1 MDFLAKHSVK
11 KDAKEAVDDLAK
23 QFSGQ
28 AIKQL
33 MFFASSR
40 FKSDNIGKLMA
51 DAFPGVVTFGC
62 TSFEEYSGCK
72 LYDGSIAAMAFGP
85 DAFDE
90 FVVTVADDIE
100 HNPDGINNAL
110 TRLEKDLAKDIATLD
125 YTEYFGLI
133 LFDGDPV
140 KNIDTII
147 ASSGDRSD
155 IVFIGGCASD
165 HFTHSDTALFLNGV
179 KYNRAAMLAIIK
191 PKKPFA
197 LFKTQNAVSTGKEF
211 MVTGSDEDR
220 KILKTLDGRPAV
232 EVYAEALG
240 LKPEQLTPSILGR
253 HPLGIVNFN
262 EPFLRAIDSLVP
274 GGGIRLIY
282 PLEEGVPVSVFS
294 TTDLI
299 ETTAHSLAEKHKE
312 IGPFRA
318 VINFDCAL
326 RSIVLKNS
334 GDLDKYGKLFGD
346 AEMIGFSTYGEAYIS
361 FSTQTAVM
369 AVFS

>member
-1 MDFLAKHSVK
+1 MDFLARHSIK
-11 KDAKEAVDDLAK
+11 KDAKEAVNDLAE

-28 AIKQL
+28 PIRQL

-40 FKSDNIGKLMA
+40 FNADNIGKLVA
-51 DAFPGVVTFGC
+51 EAFPSVVTFGC

-90 FVVTVADDIE
+90 FVIATADDIE
-100 HNPDGINNAL
+100 QSPASIHEAL
-110 TRLEKDLAKDIATLD
+110 TYLEKDLAKDIASLD

-165 HFTHSDTALFLNGV
+165 RFTHSDTALFLNGE
-179 KYNRAAMLAIIK
+179 KYNRAALLAIIK
-191 PKKPFA
+191 PKRPFA
-197 LFKTQNAVSTGKEF
+197 LFKTQNAVSIGKEF

-220 KILKTLDGRPAV
+220 KILKSLDNRPAV

-240 LKPEQLTPSILGR
+240 LKPGQLTPSILGQ

-262 EPFLRAIDSLVP
+262 KPFLRAIDSLVP

-282 PLEEGVPVSVFS
+282 PLEEGIPVSVFK
-294 TTDLI
+294 TTDLVNS
-299 ETTAHSLAEKHKE
+299 TAESIAKKRKE

-346 AEMIGFSTYGEAYIS
+346 AEMIGFSTYGEAYIG

>member
-1 MDFLAKHSVK
+1 MDFMAKHSIK
-11 KDAKEAVDDLAK
+11 KDAKEAVDDLAE

-28 AIKQL
+28 SIRQL

-40 FKSDNIGKLMA
+40 FDAEQIATLMA
-51 DAFPGVVTFGC
+51 EAFPGAVTFGC
-62 TSFEEYSGCK
+62 TSFEEYNSGK
-72 LYDGSIAAMAFGP
+72 LYDGSISAMAFGP
-85 DAFDE
+85 EAFDE
-90 FVVTVADDIE
+90 FVITLADDIE
-100 HNPDGINNAL
+100 QNPEGIHNAL
-110 TRLEKDLAKDIATLD
+110 TRLENDLGKNIAHLD

-155 IVFIGGCASD
+155 IIFIGGCASD
-165 HFTHSDTALFLNGV
+165 NFTHADTALFLNGK
-179 KYNRAAMLAIIK
+179 KYNRAALLAIIK
-191 PKKPFA
+191 PRRPFA

-211 MVTGSDEDR
+211 IVTGSDEDR

-240 LKPEQLTPSILGR
+240 LTPSQLTPAILGQ
-253 HPLGIVNFN
+253 HPLGVMNFN

-282 PLEEGVPVSVFS
+282 PLEEGIPVSVFN
-294 TTDLI
+294 TVDLVG
-299 ETTAHSLAEKHKE
+299 TTAHSLEEKRKE
-312 IGPFRA
+312 IGEFRA

-334 GDLDKYGKLFGD
+334 GELGKYGKLFSEG
-346 AEMIGFSTYGEAYIS
+346 EMIGFSTYGEAYIS